1 MDQTNSPLRN
11 AAYFFTIV
19 IGLAVTFIIL
29 RELSDIFI
37 PLIIAY
43 FLFFV
48 FSPLNRFLQKKKIPI
63 WGTIIIDLLVVLVIF
78 GGISSIIIDSF
89 SRFGEQLPDYEK
101 KLNSIVSSTAISF
114 GINDP
119 AFKNFKITELLM
131 GFNYKPIAGSVF
143 TSTFSALGSL
153 LFILFFFIFVI
164 TGHSNIYEAIRKRY
178 LHKRIEDIPKGKKNK
193 DNLDN
198 TKDKDEHKQ
207 KELSI
212 QKTFQEITDQVQKY
226 IVTKFFISLATAIIE
241 GLAILIFGVD
251 FVIVWAVLIFLLN
264 FIPNI
269 GSLIGLSL
277 PCLMALVQFGS
288 LPLALLLAGILFV
301 LDTIMG
307 NIVEP
312 KVFGDRLGLN
322 PLVILLSLMLWG
334 YLWGIVGALLSVPLT
349 AIIKIIIS
357 KSDSPNLIFINNLM
371 STGPNV

>member
-1 MDQTNSPLRN
+1 MDQTNSPLKT

-63 WGTIIIDLLVVLVIF
+63 WGTIIIDLLIILIIF

-101 KLNSIVSSTAISF
+101 KLNSIVSSSAISF

-119 AFKNFKITELLM
+119 AFKDFKITELLM
-131 GFNYKPIAGSVF
+131 GLNYKPIAGSVF
-143 TSTFSALGSL
+143 TSTLSALGSL

-164 TGHSNIYEAIRKRY
+164 TGHSNVYDAIRKRY
-178 LHKRIEDIPKGKKNK
+178 LHKRIGETPKGKKNK
-193 DNLDN
+193 DSQKNGEDP
-198 TKDKDEHKQ
+198 DEQ
-207 KELSI
+207 KKKEISI
-212 QKTFQEITDQVQKY
+212 QKTFEEITDQVQKY
-226 IVTKFFISLATAIIE
+226 IVTKFFISLTAAIIE
-241 GLAILIFGVD
+241 GLAIWIFGVD

-269 GSLIGLSL
+269 GSLIALTL

-322 PLVILLSLMLWG
+322 PLVILLSLLLWG
-334 YLWGIVGALLSVPLT
+334 YVWGIAGALLSVPLT

-371 STGPNV
+371 STGPDV